1 MGLMPHPEHAVDPLT
16 GSADGLRLFASVA
29 ARRPSPQRRV
39 SAAQP
44 PAPFVV
50 GVGRSGTTL
59 LRLMLDAHP
68 ALTIPPE
75 THFAPELIAAAGK
88 RRASA
93 EGLAE
98 IVVSQ
103 RQWGDFGL
111 DEARAARR
119 LEALDPLDAGAALRA
134 FYGLYAE
141 RAGKPRWGDK
151 TPIYVEHM
159 REIAAALPEARFVHL
174 IRDGRDVALSRIRRA
189 LDDPPP
195 VDRVAKNWRQRIGA
209 ARKQARRV
217 DHYPELR
224 YEDLVDR
231 HRVDAAAR
239 LRADRARLRRR
250 DARLPPHAGERLSE
264 MAGDLPA
271 RRGKALRPG
280 SERLAAH
287 ALATEPPRQERV
299 GAWREEMR
307 PRTSPR
313 SRPRRATCST
323 SSATSAPAARR
334 RARAAGRAQLDG
346 LAQLLLG
353 A

>member
-1 MGLMPHPEHAVDPLT
+1 MTDP
-16 GSADGLRLFASVA
+16 
-29 ARRPSPQRRV
+29 
-39 SAAQP
+39 QP

-68 ALTIPPE
+68 QLTIPPE
-75 THFAPELIAAAGK
+75 THFVPELIRAARR
-88 RRASA
+88 RRATA

-111 DEARAARR
+111 DEADLRGRFGA
-119 LEALDPLDAGAALRA
+119 LERIEPAPALRA

-141 RAGKPRWGDK
+141 RVGKPRWGDK

-159 REIAAALPEARFVHL
+159 REIAKALPEAHFVHL

-195 VDRVAKNWRQRIGA
+195 VDRIARNWSRRIRD
-209 ARKQARRV
+209 ARKQARRLP
-217 DHYPELR
+217 HYLELR
-224 YEDLVDR
+224 YEDLVTDTEPT
-231 HRVDAAAR
+231 
-239 LRADRARLRRR
+239 LRRIG
-250 DARLPPHAGERLSE
+250 DFVDLPYDPAMLDYHRSAAERLGE

-271 RRGKALRPG
+271 RGGKAHRPG

-287 ALATEPPRQERV
+287 ALASEPPREERIA
-299 GAWREEMR
+299 AWREQMSAEDVVAFEAEAGDLLDELGYE
-307 PRTSPR
+307 
-313 SRPRRATCST
+313 RA
-323 SSATSAPAARR
+323 
-334 RARAAGRAQLDG
+334 G
-346 LAQLLLG
+346 
-353 A
+353 